1 MEKFKLVDASS
12 TTVDDEVLYVA
23 ERKNPVGTTDVM
35 CLIHDQDG
43 IYVAIESES
52 GDDRTRFQDIESIQF
67 PDIQSATE
75 YFRSQ
80 LG

>member
-1 MEKFKLVDASS
+1 MEKFKLVDPSS
-12 TTVDDEVLYVA
+12 TTVDDEILNVA
-23 ERKNPVGTTDVM
+23 ERQNPDGTTDVM

-43 IYVAIESES
+43 IYIQTEFES
-52 GDDRTRFQDIESIQF
+52 GSGNQLIPF
-67 PDIQSATE
+67 PNIQSATE